1 MAFLNIAVGLIL
13 ARCMDGMPDDVVR
26 LFLGLA
32 ADYVPVIRAV
42 CVRWRGLCSARGT
55 LKLAALAAQ
64 GHSNL
69 IMWILSL
76 QGRPYST
83 STTNNLMTIAAE
95 GGHEVLVRLA
105 KDWGATDI
113 DCAMVKAAR
122 SGHEVLV
129 RLAKDWGATDF
140 EGAMDYA
147 AGGGHEALVRLAKDW
162 GAT

>member
-42 CVRWRGLCSARGT
+42 CVRWRGLCFARGAPELT
-55 LKLAALAAQ
+55 ALAAR

-69 IMWILSL
+69 LIWILGL
-76 QGRPYST
+76 QGRPYSA
-83 STTNNLMTIAAE
+83 STTNNLMAFAA
-95 GGHEVLVRLA
+95 GGGYEM
-105 KDWGATDI
+105 I
-113 DCAMVKAAR
+113 
-122 SGHEVLV
+122 V

-140 EGAMDYA
+140 DGMMVFAAEG
-147 AGGGHEALVRLAKDW
+147 
-162 GAT
+162 